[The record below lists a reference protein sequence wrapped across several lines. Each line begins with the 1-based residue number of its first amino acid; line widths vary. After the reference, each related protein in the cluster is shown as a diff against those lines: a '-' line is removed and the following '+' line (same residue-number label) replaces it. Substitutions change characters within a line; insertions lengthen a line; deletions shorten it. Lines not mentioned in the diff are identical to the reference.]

1 MRAIGLTEFGG
12 PDVLGEVELPSP
24 EPGPDEVRIRVH
36 AAAVN
41 PTDTLFRA
49 GVQQQQLADRTPPY
63 RPGMDAAGVV
73 DAVGDQVSR
82 LQVGDRVAALI
93 VPAGPNGGAYA
104 DQVVVAAASVV
115 VLPDSID
122 FAPGST
128 LLMNGLTARLA
139 IDALALEGSMP
150 LAVTGAAGAFGGYVI
165 QLAKADGL
173 RVIADSQPSDEVLL
187 LGLGADAL
195 VERGPDVAGAIRIEF
210 LDGVP
215 GLIDGSVQGLEV
227 LAAVASGGSMAVVR
241 GWSDPE
247 PAEATIHQ
255 IMVGQHATETAHLE
269 RLVQQA
275 ADGVLTL
282 RVADIM
288 PAAQAAEAHR
298 RLEAGGVRGRLVL
311 DFTA

>member
-12 PDVLGEVELPSP
+12 PEVLGEVNLPTP

-36 AAAVN
+36 AATVN
-41 PTDTLFRA
+41 ATDTLFRTGA
-49 GVQQQQLADRTPPY
+49 QRHLLSDRQPPY
-63 RPGMDAAGVV
+63 IPGMDAAGVV
-73 DAVGDQVSR
+73 DALGDRVTR
-82 LQVGDRVAALI
+82 LQVGDRVAALV

-115 VLPDSID
+115 ILPDPID

-128 LLMNGLTARLA
+128 LLMNGLSARLA

-173 RVIADSQPSDEVLL
+173 RVIADSQASDEALL
-187 LGLGADAL
+187 LELGADAL
-195 VERGPDVAGAIRIEF
+195 VERGPDVAGAIRLEF

-227 LAAVASGGSMAVVR
+227 LAAVAPGGAMAVVR

-255 IMVGQHATETAHLE
+255 VMVGQHATETAQLE
-269 RLVQQA
+269 RLMQQA

-282 RVADIM
+282 RVAEVF
-288 PAAQAAEAHR
+288 PASQAAQAHR